1 MRGRSDKPSPVGA
14 LMGLGQA
21 RVNTRVLVRRCVPL
35 GEIAAVD
42 VDSRHQEI
50 LQNVVSI
57 LSVVTAH

>member
-1 MRGRSDKPSPVGA
+1 
-14 LMGLGQA
+14 MGLDLA
-21 RVNTRVLVRRCVPL
+21 RVNTRVLVRHCGPL

-57 LSVVTAH
+57 LSVVTDH

>member
-1 MRGRSDKPSPVGA
+1 MRGRSGKPSPVVA
-14 LMGLGQA
+14 LMGLDLA

-35 GEIAAVD
+35 GKIAALD

-57 LSVVTAH
+57 LSVVTDH

>member
-1 MRGRSDKPSPVGA
+1 
-14 LMGLGQA
+14 MGLDLA

-35 GEIAAVD
+35 GKIAAFD

-57 LSVVTAH
+57 LSVVTDH

>member
-1 MRGRSDKPSPVGA
+1 MRGRSGKPSPVVA
-14 LMGLGQA
+14 LMDLDLA

-35 GEIAAVD
+35 GKIAALD

-57 LSVVTAH
+57 LSVVTDH

>member
-1 MRGRSDKPSPVGA
+1 MRGRSGKPSSVVA
-14 LMGLGQA
+14 LMGLDLA

-35 GEIAAVD
+35 GKIAALD

-57 LSVVTAH
+57 LSVVTDH